1 MGSCNNP
8 QCKTGCKSM
17 CGTKLFCNSCK
28 KKQCQSCFTSSS
40 NLQDSSSPLNFCST
54 CLSRS
59 ALPKSQQPEQKRNFI
74 IPINLD
80 PFQKDFRKGNLLGK
94 GLFSDVF
101 TVTRIEDN
109 KNYALKVISLDKM
122 CENDILDEFSK
133 SALSPS
139 SLLVNCY
146 ALYKY
151 KRSYG
156 ILLEFMVTNLNNYIQ
171 HLEIKELQN
180 EVSILIY
187 QGIPENT
194 IAYIIRETTKGL
206 AYIHENNNIHRDLKS
221 GNIFLNLKGQVKI
234 GDFGLSAS
242 ITREKDMRMT
252 FAGSPLWMAPEVL
265 DGRPYNFLCDVWSLG
280 ILCFELAEKNPPYHK
295 AKNVNDLI
303 TRILNEPLPVLAN
316 GSLEFKEFV
325 GYCLKVDPNERKR
338 SDELLETEFLKNV
351 DEDEAIKNIIETI
364 GSMSLSK

>member
-17 CGTKLFCNSCK
+17 CGTKLYCNSCK
-28 KKQCQSCFTSSS
+28 KNQCHSCFASSSSLQESS
-40 NLQDSSSPLNFCST
+40 NLSNFCST
-54 CLSRS
+54 CLSKS
-59 ALPKSQQPEQKRNFI
+59 ALPKSHQPEQKRNFI

-80 PFQKDFRKGNLLGK
+80 PFVKDFKKGPILGK

-101 TVTRIEDN
+101 TVTRVDDN
-109 KNYALKVISLDKM
+109 KQYALKIISLDKM

-133 SALSPS
+133 SAISPS
-139 SLLVNCY
+139 PYLVNCY
-146 ALYKY
+146 ALYKF

-156 ILLEFMVTNLNNYIQ
+156 ILLELMTTNLNDYIK
-171 HLEIKELQN
+171 HLEKKEIQN

-194 IAYIIRETTKGL
+194 IAYIIRETAKGL

-221 GNIFLNLKGQVKI
+221 GNVFLSLKGHIKI

-242 ITREKDMRMT
+242 ITREKDTRMT

-265 DGRPYNFLCDVWSLG
+265 DERPYSFLCDVWSLG
-280 ILCFELAEKNPPYHK
+280 ILCFELAEKNPPLYK
-295 AKNVNDLI
+295 AKNVNELI
-303 TRILNEPLPVLAN
+303 TRIYNEPLPELAN
-316 GSLEFKEFV
+316 GSLVFKEFV
-325 GYCLKVDPNERKR
+325 GYCLKVDPNERK
-338 SDELLETEFLKNV
+338 SSQELLETEFLMNV
-351 DEDEAIKNIIETI
+351 DDEQAIKNINETI
-364 GSMSLSK
+364 ASMV